1 MKDETDSGK
10 SALGA
15 CLQRC
20 RAEFGDEGVGTF
32 RKLIEFLVQSS
43 MQ

>member
-1 MKDETDSGK
+1 MEGETEPGK
-10 SALGA
+10 SVLGA

-20 RAEFGDEGVGTF
+20 RAEFGDEGVRTF